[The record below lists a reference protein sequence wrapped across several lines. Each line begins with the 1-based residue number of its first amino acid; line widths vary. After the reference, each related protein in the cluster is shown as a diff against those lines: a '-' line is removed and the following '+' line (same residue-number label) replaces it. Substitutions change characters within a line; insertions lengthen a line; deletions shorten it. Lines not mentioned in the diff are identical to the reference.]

1 MWASAAQRCN
11 NMECFFMCASCGIFL
26 FAFFLN
32 NTVFGTWDAYQR
44 LEVGCSS
51 KMLIEHFLWQQ
62 INNVH
67 VWTDQIFRAVPER
80 SRALTGCGLKHF
92 LIQDVFPKGDCT
104 CSDLTWPQL
113 GFPDY
118 SFSKEM
124 LPGCVSCCAPVSCS
138 SVQPGSGD
146 KARKA
151 TLPVTAAP
159 KCFSGTWGEPDLGTA
174 SKCCSSVSGI
184 FCTFGSEWWRSQ
196 LAFNTGK

>member
-67 VWTDQIFRAVPER
+67 VWTDQIFGAVPER

-124 LPGCVSCCAPVSCS
+124 LPGCFLLCPQCPVPVS
-138 SVQPGSGD
+138 
-146 KARKA
+146 
-151 TLPVTAAP
+151 
-159 KCFSGTWGEPDLGTA
+159 
-174 SKCCSSVSGI
+174 
-184 FCTFGSEWWRSQ
+184 SQ
-196 LAFNTGK
+196 VVVIRQEKRLYL